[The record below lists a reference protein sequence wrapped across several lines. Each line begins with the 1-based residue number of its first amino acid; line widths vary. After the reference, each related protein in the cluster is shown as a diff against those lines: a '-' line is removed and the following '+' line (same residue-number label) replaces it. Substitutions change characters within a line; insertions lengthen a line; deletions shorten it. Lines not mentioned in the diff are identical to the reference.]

1 VLNLLTAFNKYLKML
16 GFFPEYETISHGLR
30 LPILRVANLL
40 TAFNKLGEL
49 QNGKLSRHDRFSK
62 IRIKTRG

>member
-1 VLNLLTAFNKYLKML
+1 LGGGVLNLLTAFNKYLKML
-16 GFFPEYETISHGLR
+16 GFFPEYETISHGLC

-49 QNGKLSRHDRFSK
+49 QNG
-62 IRIKTRG
+62 

>member
-1 VLNLLTAFNKYLKML
+1 MVLGGGVLNLLTAFNKYLKML
-16 GFFPEYETISHGLR
+16 GFFPEYETISHGVR

-49 QNGKLSRHDRFSK
+49 QNG
-62 IRIKTRG
+62 